1 MAGPPGPPQEVLQ
14 LRAPDRLRRHPN
26 PFCKQLEEHPQ
37 AVVVQRARR
46 LDDLRR
52 GMHIPRL
59 ENLNQ
64 FALKIRRQVIH
75 WTGV

>member
-1 MAGPPGPPQEVLQ
+1 
-14 LRAPDRLRRHPN
+14 
-26 PFCKQLEEHPQ
+26 
-37 AVVVQRARR
+37 
-46 LDDLRR
+46 
-52 GMHIPRL
+52 MHIPRL